1 MSKINDLE
9 ISLKKN
15 KRSFSDISEINFIK
29 RTIDNYTYEN
39 ISDKKIKNI
48 SSWRKS
54 KKKFFSVLILNIL
67 TFGILHIISKYYPK
81 LYLKLYCYNCSP
93 KYSDYFLVENIYG
106 QCKLCQTKKKK
117 KLYK

>member
-1 MSKINDLE
+1 MSKINELE
-9 ISLKKN
+9 INLKKN
-15 KRSFSDISEINFIK
+15 KPSISDINEIDFIK
-29 RTIDNYTYEN
+29 RTIDNYTHESL
-39 ISDKKIKNI
+39 SDKKIKKI

-54 KKKFFSVLILNIL
+54 QNKFFTVLILNIL

-93 KYSDYFLVENIYG
+93 KYSDFFLVENIYG
-106 QCKLCQTKKKK
+106 QCKLCQTQKKK